1 MSDPEQVPQQ
11 YSKEELNAM
20 SGQRRLQLALAQM
33 EYFNKLKE
41 QKIEIKAE
49 PVRVLSDEE
58 KQEAIEERKK
68 KLEEIRE
75 KLLTYRERRRTI
87 DRAMSGMILEQIKE

>member
-1 MSDPEQVPQQ
+1 MSDLEQVPQQ

-20 SGQRRLQLALAQM
+20 SGKRRLQLALAQM

-41 QKIEIKAE
+41 QKIEVKVE
-49 PVRVLSDEE
+49 PIIVLSDEE